1 MVVRWQP
8 GSKTQFIN
16 VTTAATAAQRLGQ
29 QRGSSRDRDG
39 TVLWQQD
46 SRGSSDAATAPTV
59 QRQLGTGLKAQRCMG
74 TAAQKPTGS
83 CRFIPPLPQRWP
95 SWHL

>member
-1 MVVRWQP
+1 MRWQP
-8 GSKTQFIN
+8 GSRTQFIN
-16 VTTAATAAQRLGQ
+16 VTTVATAAQSLGQ
-29 QRGSSRDRDG
+29 QCGGSRDCDA

-46 SRGSSDAATAPTV
+46 SWGSGDAAAAPAV
-59 QRQLGTGLKAQRCMG
+59 QRQLGIGLTAQRCMG

-83 CRFIPPLPQRWP
+83 CRFIPPPPQCWP